1 MKKLTMMMLAA
12 CAAAMMTTAT
22 GCRAVTVENYG
33 EEIARDADE
42 KPVTLADGRIQTV
55 KKGWRVHHN
64 QHWMNTKADSI
75 EAHIKPEDI
84 SFAMNGLNTQ
94 PSEELSKMVGTSLD
108 GLTKLAVAV
117 GEAYVKIA
125 GGGAQADT
133 ALNVAAR
140 VANYFRDKGDQGDRH
155 HNRRQQGAGVG
166 RLDVHQLRLGGQLHG
181 LLPFFRRRQDLRE
194 PVNAFLCGETS
205 Y

>member
-1 MKKLTMMMLAA
+1 MKTAIKSFAIVLIA
-12 CAAAMMTTAT
+12 CLMAGGLT

-94 PSEELSKMVGTSLD
+94 PSEELNKMVGTSMD

-133 ALNVAAR
+133 ALNVGAR
-140 VANYFRDKGDQGDRH
+140 VVNYFRDKGGDVTQATVTTTAD
-155 HNRRQQGAGVG
+155 NKVQVSDGSTCISCDAAGNCTDCT
-166 RLDVHQLRLGGQLHG
+166 L
-181 LLPFFRRRQDLRE
+181 
-194 PVNAFLCGETS
+194 AK
-205 Y
+205 

>member
-1 MKKLTMMMLAA
+1 MKKLMTAIAMAA
-12 CAAAMMTTAT
+12 CAAAMMTTTT

-33 EEIARDADE
+33 EEIARDADD

-55 KKGWRVHHN
+55 RKGWKVHHN

-94 PSEELSKMVGTSLD
+94 PSEELNKMVGTSLD

-140 VANYFRDKGDQGDRH
+140 VANYFRDKGGDVTKATVTTTAD
-155 HNRRQQGAGVG
+155 NKVQVSDGSTCVECDAAGNCTDCTV
-166 RLDVHQLRLGGQLHG
+166 
-181 LLPFFRRRQDLRE
+181 
-194 PVNAFLCGETS
+194 AK
-205 Y
+205 